1 MLIAANIG
9 CESKQAIFY
18 LIKLCRSDV
27 ACTVTIVTTVTM
39 TPEPSR
45 HLAPVPHLAHGVDLS
60 VKGREEEDETPLS
73 EEDSCHGV
81 ITVN

>member
-1 MLIAANIG
+1 MRVKASDLL
-9 CESKQAIFY
+9 SDQA
-18 LIKLCRSDV
+18 LSERCGLHRHHRHHD
-27 ACTVTIVTTVTM
+27 TTVTM